1 MISAL
6 IGPVTGLLDKFIPD
20 ADEKARIA
28 HELATMGEKHA
39 QELALAQIEV
49 NKAEAASGSIFKGG
63 WRPAV
68 GWVCASAFAYHFVLQ
83 PILLFVV
90 ALTGTELPTLPE
102 FDMSTLLPVL
112 GGMLGIGGL
121 RTYEKQKE
129 ANKMNIDKLRE
140 ELKTDE
146 GCRYEI
152 YLDHLGLPTH
162 GIGHLILSSDMEYGQ
177 AVGTPVSE
185 DRVNECFAKDV
196 ETVLSES
203 LQLYPNFQVL
213 PEEVKLIIANMM
225 FNMGRPRL
233 SKFKGMKAAVD
244 AGDWHRAAVEMV
256 DSKWYQQV
264 TNRAD
269 RLVQRMRAVK

>member
-39 QELALAQIEV
+39 QQLALAQIEV

-102 FDMSTLLPVL
+102 FDMTTLLPVL

-121 RTYEKQKE
+121 RSYEKKQ
-129 ANKMNIDKLRE
+129 
-140 ELKTDE
+140 
-146 GCRYEI
+146 
-152 YLDHLGLPTH
+152 GLT
-162 GIGHLILSSDMEYGQ
+162 
-177 AVGTPVSE
+177 
-185 DRVNECFAKDV
+185 K
-196 ETVLSES
+196 
-203 LQLYPNFQVL
+203 
-213 PEEVKLIIANMM
+213 
-225 FNMGRPRL
+225 
-233 SKFKGMKAAVD
+233 
-244 AGDWHRAAVEMV
+244 
-256 DSKWYQQV
+256 
-264 TNRAD
+264 
-269 RLVQRMRAVK
+269 